1 MKTEKTKA
9 TKKKSVRSSAGKKE
23 IKEKKSVSTSSS
35 KKEIKEKKSVS
46 TSAGKKK
53 ALPKSIVPTD
63 SHATESVKK
72 NKCCIRYKCIV
83 MSLIIIGIICGA
95 CVYGKRIIKSA
106 IDYITPYVWQI
117 TADYEGESVCLMYM
131 QDEETIADNKDKMI
145 QDIKK
150 TKQTCKC
157 LHNIAVKNGVTDFGN
172 FIKVIS
178 EEGKLT
184 KDWMHKKI
192 DGEETDIENSYIKT
206 WMEFWLKE
214 KFTDCE

>member
-1 MKTEKTKA
+1 MKTEKTK
-9 TKKKSVRSSAGKKE
+9 TPKKKSERS
-23 IKEKKSVSTSSS
+23 SSS
-35 KKEIKEKKSVS
+35 KKEAKEKQLVQSSSSKNKTKEMNVAQIDVRINDSSKEKK
-46 TSAGKKK
+46 
-53 ALPKSIVPTD
+53 
-63 SHATESVKK
+63 
-72 NKCCIRYKCIV
+72 CCIIYKCIV
-83 MSLIIIGIICGA
+83 AALVIIGIICGA
-95 CVYGKRIIKSA
+95 CVYGKKIIKSA

-157 LHNIAVKNGVTDFGN
+157 LHNIAVKNGITDFGN

-192 DGEETDIENSYIKT
+192 DGEETSVENIYMKT
-206 WMEFWLKE
+206 WMEFWLRDT
-214 KFTDCE
+214 FTECE

>member
-1 MKTEKTKA
+1 MKAEKTKA
-9 TKKKSVRSSAGKKE
+9 PKKKTVRSSSSKNETAKKKSVSSSPRKKVTPQKE
-23 IKEKKSVSTSSS
+23 TVHTDVRANESPKEKK
-35 KKEIKEKKSVS
+35 
-46 TSAGKKK
+46 
-53 ALPKSIVPTD
+53 
-63 SHATESVKK
+63 
-72 NKCCIRYKCIV
+72 CCISYKC
-83 MSLIIIGIICGA
+83 LIAAILFICIICGA
-95 CVYGKRIIKSA
+95 CVYGKRITKSA

-131 QDEETIADNKDKMI
+131 QDEETIANNQDKMI
-145 QDIKK
+145 KDIGK

-192 DGEETDIENSYIKT
+192 DGEETSVENIYMKT
-206 WMEFWLKE
+206 WMEFWLRDT
-214 KFTDCE
+214 FTDCE